1 MTTNTNPTYPLTR
14 RSVLKSA
21 VAAGAVSAFGITAPG
36 FVGRAAADEHAL
48 INTCNDLDVVLALDY
63 SGSIRSAGTWGDIRS
78 GVESF
83 LDVLPADVQIG
94 LVRFGDSPVA
104 YEYAA
109 NDLLRLAT
117 ASNVTA
123 LKGAVPTATP
133 PGENATHM
141 PGALTFADAIL
152 DAEGRGGNELV
163 LLVTDGGPNYQN
175 GFVGDGDDDPVA
187 SGFQGP
193 QDDETFAYG
202 AFEFTGGTNGGEN
215 GVAGEA
221 GELTE
226 TTATADAIKNGGTRI
241 IAVGVG
247 GDVAGFDTYLQDE
260 IASSP
265 DDFVAVEDPAD
276 LGSQLQ
282 ALITEVCDDECL
294 PCESNDL
301 LAKYEFACVETDPE
315 TGDCL
320 AYDFVVETG
329 DDSLVS
335 YEPGSFESKDGEAF
349 EPVSATFDTEYC
361 SLWAVVKAGRGLE
374 IQELVA
380 EGGEVTATY
389 LDPHAISFVAFYCNE
404 GAAQAAAD
412 AFPSNGGG
420 RGR

>member
-1 MTTNTNPTYPLTR
+1 MTTNTNSTYPLTR
-14 RSVLKSA
+14 RSILKSA
-21 VAAGAVSAFGITAPG
+21 AAAGAVSAFGVTGTG
-36 FVGRAAADEHAL
+36 FVGRAAADEHA
-48 INTCNDLDVVLALDY
+48 IVNTCNDLDVVLALDY

-83 LDVLPADVQIG
+83 LDVLPEDVQIG

-104 YEYAA
+104 YDYATE
-109 NDLLRLAT
+109 DFLRLAT

-123 LKGAVPTATP
+123 LKNAVPTATP

-141 PGALTFADAIL
+141 PGALAFSDAIL
-152 DAEGRGGNELV
+152 DQEGRGGKELV

-175 GFVGDGDDDPVA
+175 GFVGNGDDDPNTA
-187 SGFQGP
+187 GFQGP

-202 AFEFTGGTNGGEN
+202 TFEFTGGTTGGEN
-215 GVAGEA
+215 GIAGEP
-221 GELTE
+221 GELSE
-226 TTATADAIKNGGTRI
+226 TTATADAIKGEGTRI

-282 ALITEVCDDECL
+282 TLITEVCDECV
-294 PCESNDL
+294 PCESDEL

-315 TGDCL
+315 TGDCV
-320 AYDFVVETG
+320 AYDFVLETG

-349 EPVSATFDTEYC
+349 EPVSATFGTEYC
-361 SLWAVVKAGRGLE
+361 TLYAVVKAGRGLE
-374 IQELVA
+374 VQEREA
-380 EGGEVTATY
+380 EDGEVTATY
-389 LDPHAISFVAFYCNE
+389 LDPHAISFVAFYCTE
-404 GAAQAAAD
+404 EAAQDAAD
-412 AFPSNGGG
+412 SFPSNGGG
-420 RGR
+420 GR

>member
-1 MTTNTNPTYPLTR
+1 MTTNTNSTYPLTR

-21 VAAGAVSAFGITAPG
+21 AAAGAVSAFGVTGTG
-36 FVGRAAADEHAL
+36 FVGRAAADEHTI
-48 INTCNDLDVVLALDY
+48 INTCNDLDIVLALDY

-104 YEYAA
+104 YEYAT

-141 PGALTFADAIL
+141 PGALAFADAIL

-175 GFVGDGDDDPVA
+175 GFVGDGDDDPNTA
-187 SGFQGP
+187 GFQGP
-193 QDDETFAYG
+193 ADDETFAYG

-215 GVAGEA
+215 GVAGEP
-221 GELTE
+221 GEKTE
-226 TTATADAIKNGGTRI
+226 TTATADAIKGEGTRI

-247 GDVAGFDTYLQDE
+247 GNVAGFDTYLENE

-265 DDFVAVEDPAD
+265 DDFVAVEDPAN

-282 ALITEVCDDECL
+282 ALITEVCDECP

-301 LAKYEFACVETDPE
+301 LAKYEYEYEVDEE
-315 TGDCL
+315 TGEVLVDT
-320 AYDFVVETG
+320 FEPEFETE
-329 DDSLVS
+329 SFSFLS
-335 YEPGSFESKDGEAF
+335 YEGEEG
-349 EPVSATFDTEYC
+349 EPMSATFTTDYC
-361 SLWAVVKAGRGLE
+361 SVWAVVKSG
-374 IQELVA
+374 QEF
-380 EGGEVTATY
+380 EVQGFVDNDGTFTVGTANDEKY
-389 LDPHAISFVAFYCNE
+389 AISFVAFYCSE
-404 GAAQAAAD
+404 EAAQAAAD
-412 AFPSNGGG
+412 AFPSNGGRG